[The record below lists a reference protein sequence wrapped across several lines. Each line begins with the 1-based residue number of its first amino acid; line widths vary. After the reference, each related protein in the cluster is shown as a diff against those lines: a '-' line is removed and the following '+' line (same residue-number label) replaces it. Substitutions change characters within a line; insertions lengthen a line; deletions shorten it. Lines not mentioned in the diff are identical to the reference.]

1 VTGAV
6 YDYAQAKF
14 DGAAL
19 DFGYVHQGATV
30 SSQNVAIGNKT
41 ITNAS
46 YQDKLDVSGS
56 SNNASV
62 SVTGFTGLAA
72 STNGSSTS
80 NLAVGVDS
88 STLGTLNGTLSLTLT
103 SNANGVLGLSN
114 GDATRS
120 GSGNITTTGTVYSGQ
135 ATWNT
140 DGSGSWGK
148 VSSGFGSN
156 WGANQGSPGLDSGF
170 TNTDTATFGSAIT
183 SDATVSLNGASPKL
197 KSITFNN
204 TNASY
209 TLATGSSGDITLNA
223 GASDS
228 AATIAVTGNHT
239 ISAVLKGSSQIDKT
253 GSGTLTLSGVNTYT
267 GLTNVTNGTLNLAS
281 TGSIASS
288 DVAVSKAATLKATN
302 SAISD
307 SAIVGGI
314 TLNSGALV
322 DLTSGSLKATSLT
335 VGALS
340 GSDVTK
346 ISYTI
351 GNSLALTGGLTLNG
365 NLSIDL
371 LSNISAEGTYNVL
384 SYAGSLS
391 GLGQITLVSHTG
403 GLWGDWNVTGNLD
416 TTNNLY
422 TIKVAA
428 AYVAG
433 GSPTSGTVT
442 IPSGGS
448 LGDISGTAT
457 VTSTAPASITGTIS
471 GGTVNLSGSGSS
483 VNSVASG
490 TVKLTGGT
498 SSITEVK
505 GDAAVEISGTNNT
518 IGEVKGGVVD
528 IKGATT
534 VTTISSGVVK
544 VNDDVTVT
552 TLSGGDLTLGSG
564 KTLTVSDGNSAG
576 TIAGSGTLAKTGAGT
591 LVLSGDNSGFTGAT
605 QVGAGTVQV
614 TDIKALGSTSGVT
627 LGFNAGTDAKLQIAA
642 TGDVTLNT
650 NIVASNTTGANVL
663 QNSGTGTLTVAG
675 NLTKNGT
682 VLTLAGNMNVTGNI
696 IGAANGSDLVVLP
709 GVVTIS
715 SNNSYNGPT
724 FIQNGATLIA
734 NSTSA
739 TGNGVVNIA
748 NGGKLQVGTAANI
761 LTLTTGGFALSNG
774 AHIKVYVDHIDITG
788 LTSFVMDGVTHYNLS
803 NTAGSAYSTLF
814 TSGAIDVSG
823 VTAGGITIDVYS
835 SNANTAGLLRKPFYD
850 FKFLEF
856 GSVTGLGS
864 GLNIS

>member
-14 DGAAL
+14 DGTAL

-56 SNNASV
+56 SDNASV

-371 LSNISAEGTYNVL
+371 TSNLTSAGTYDVFTW
-384 SYAGSLS
+384 SGSRS
-391 GLGQITLVSHTG
+391 GSGVFALIDRSNSDWVMTG
-403 GLWGDWNVTGNLD
+403 SETSGK
-416 TTNNLY
+416 Y
-422 TIKVAA
+422 TITVTSAFTP
-428 AYVAG
+428 G
-433 GSPTSGTVT
+433 GNYNSGNIT
-442 IPSGGS
+442 IPSGQT
-448 LGDISGTAT
+448 LGNVSGNANVSASAATTITGISGGT
-457 VTSTAPASITGTIS
+457 VTLNASGNTVGAISNGTLNLKSGGNTVDTIS
-471 GGTVNLSGSGSS
+471 GGTVTVEGSGSTIAGLTGGS
-483 VNSVASG
+483 LN
-490 TVKLTGGT
+490 VKADTTLTSLTGGT
-498 SSITEVK
+498 LTVDSGVNAEVK
-505 GDAAVEISGTNNT
+505 AGTSTATITGAGNLLKSGN
-518 IGEVKGGVVD
+518 GKL
-528 IKGATT
+528 
-534 VTTISSGVVK
+534 
-544 VNDDVTVT
+544 
-552 TLSGGDLTLGSG
+552 TLSGTGS
-564 KTLTVSDGNSAG
+564 DY
-576 TIAGSGTLAKTGAGT
+576 
-591 LVLSGDNSGFTGAT
+591 TGAT
-605 QVGAGTVQV
+605 KITGGELEV
-614 TDIKALGSTSGVT
+614 TNVAALGATSGVS
-627 LGFNAGTDAKLQIAA
+627 LGTASSSTAA
-642 TGDVTLNT
+642 TFNYSGGAATISQNITALSTSQSGNTVQNTGSGLLTL
-650 NIVASNTTGANVL
+650 
-663 QNSGTGTLTVAG
+663 SGS
-675 NLTKNGT
+675 LTKNGT
-682 VLTLAGNMNVTGNI
+682 VLTLSGGSNGINVTGNI
-696 IGAANGSDLVVLP
+696 VGANANSDLVV
-709 GVVTIS
+709 S
-715 SNNSYNGPT
+715 S
-724 FIQNGATLIA
+724 
-734 NSTSA
+734 
-739 TGNGVVNIA
+739 
-748 NGGKLQVGTAANI
+748 
-761 LTLTTGGFALSNG
+761 
-774 AHIKVYVDHIDITG
+774 
-788 LTSFVMDGVTHYNLS
+788 
-803 NTAGSAYSTLF
+803 
-814 TSGAIDVSG
+814 
-823 VTAGGITIDVYS
+823 
-835 SNANTAGLLRKPFYD
+835 
-850 FKFLEF
+850 
-856 GSVTGLGS
+856 SVW
-864 GLNIS
+864 